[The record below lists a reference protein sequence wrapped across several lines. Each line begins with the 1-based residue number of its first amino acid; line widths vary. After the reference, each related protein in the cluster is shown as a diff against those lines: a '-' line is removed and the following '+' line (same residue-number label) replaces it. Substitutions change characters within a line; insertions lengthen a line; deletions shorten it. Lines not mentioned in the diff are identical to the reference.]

1 MNQAIGDGLKRSA
14 LTIQISIALIIFLGS
29 SLADRAASEGFDE
42 DPTFRS
48 DKQFFFDAA
57 IADGL
62 WFESRYEFTH
72 DKFDF
77 DVDFEFS
84 TEEVTL
90 ETDTMVFTQRI
101 AFGIAPFEVGL
112 SIPIIDVDADLRLPA
127 GISTQGLDSPTG
139 VGDLEIVLKSVFE
152 TAITNR
158 YWLLS

>member
-48 DKQFFFDAA
+48 EKRFFFDAA
-57 IADGL
+57 TADGL

-77 DVDFEFS
+77 DSDR
-84 TEEVTL
+84 
-90 ETDTMVFTQRI
+90 Q
-101 AFGIAPFEVGL
+101 
-112 SIPIIDVDADLRLPA
+112 
-127 GISTQGLDSPTG
+127 
-139 VGDLEIVLKSVFE
+139 
-152 TAITNR
+152 
-158 YWLLS
+158 